1 MKSYSLNTREKT
13 IMELLWS
20 SDTGLTSIEM
30 LDKLDDAEWNKLNIF
45 RTINSLIDKDLIK
58 VSGFEQY
65 NTQYARRFT
74 YSITQEEYAARLL
87 EADGLTFRSLGNI
100 AMAMIKN
107 DGNEAEESREE
118 LIESLQEIIDN
129 LKKESSEKNN
139 QER

>member
-1 MKSYSLNTREKT
+1 MFFILTLSPYLPKSLHFFLK
-13 IMELLWS
+13 
-20 SDTGLTSIEM
+20 LT
-30 LDKLDDAEWNKLNIF
+30 NI

-58 VSGFEQY
+58 VSGFQQY
-65 NTQYARRFT
+65 HPQYARRFT

-87 EADGLTFRSLGNI
+87 EAHGLTFRSLGNI

-107 DGNEAEESREE
+107 DCDEAEESREE

-129 LKKESSEKNN
+129 LKKESSKNN